1 MTERDLSRYNE
12 KTVKKVN
19 EMTYMSDLFMSYA
32 FKDIEVQKH
41 IIRTCMD
48 DPTIDLISTDTQVR
62 FNNING
68 KEVVFDSVSVDTKG
82 NVYNVEVENDT
93 KRAGLKRNMFHV
105 GALCTQFVPKGL
117 KDYQDIPV
125 VNGIMLVKGDALGN
139 GKQKTVFEVRNTHHP
154 DKTVKDAIFRNTIID
169 VLNTDEKNALS
180 QLNLDTQQKDYRNI
194 QNEALAR
201 RMKEIKEGE
210 EFIEMC
216 EVLESYRNE
225 GFEEGKVA
233 GKIDGISE
241 GDENRSRK
249 VVLYLLKQNFSLT
262 MISEF
267 LERDIEEIESW
278 AKESGIPYHIN

>member
-1 MTERDLSRYNE
+1 M
-12 KTVKKVN
+12 
-19 EMTYMSDLFMSYA
+19 
-32 FKDIEVQKH
+32 
-41 IIRTCMD
+41 
-48 DPTIDLISTDTQVR
+48 
-62 FNNING
+62 
-68 KEVVFDSVSVDTKG
+68 
-82 NVYNVEVENDT
+82 
-93 KRAGLKRNMFHV
+93 
-105 GALCTQFVPKGL
+105 PKGL

-139 GKQKTVFEVRNTHHP
+139 GKQKTVFETRNTHHP

-180 QLNLDTQQKDYRNI
+180 QLNLDTQQEDYRNI

-216 EVLESYRNE
+216 EVLESYGNE
-225 GFEEGKVA
+225 RYEDGRVD
-233 GKIDGISE
+233 GKIDGIAE
-241 GDENRSRK
+241 GDENRARK
-249 VVLYLLKQNFSLT
+249 DTVKFLKMNWSLA

-278 AKESGIPYHIN
+278 AKESGIPYYIN

>member
-1 MTERDLSRYNE
+1 M
-12 KTVKKVN
+12 
-19 EMTYMSDLFMSYA
+19 
-32 FKDIEVQKH
+32 
-41 IIRTCMD
+41 
-48 DPTIDLISTDTQVR
+48 
-62 FNNING
+62 
-68 KEVVFDSVSVDTKG
+68 DTKG

-117 KDYQDIPV
+117 KDYQDIPI
-125 VNGIMLVKGDALGN
+125 VNGIMLVRGDALGN
-139 GKQKTVFEVRNTHHP
+139 GKQKTVFETRNTHHP

-241 GDENRSRK
+241 GDENRSRE
-249 VVLYLLKQNFSLT
+249 VALKLMNLNWSLT

-267 LERDIEEIESW
+267 LERNIEEIESW

>member
-48 DPTIDLISTDTQVR
+48 DSTIELISTDTQVR

-82 NVYNVEVENDT
+82 NVYNVEVENNK
-93 KRAGLKRNMFHV
+93 KRGGLKRNKFHV

-125 VNGIMLVKGDALGN
+125 VNGIMLVRGDALGN
-139 GKQKTVFEVRNTHHP
+139 GKQKTVFETRNTHHP

-169 VLNTDEKNALS
+169 VLKTDEKNALN

-216 EVLESYRNE
+216 EVLESYGNE
-225 GFEEGKVA
+225 RYEDGRID
-233 GKIDGISE
+233 GKIDGISV
-241 GDENRSRK
+241 GDENRSREVAIK
-249 VVLYLLKQNFSLT
+249 LLNLNWSLI

-278 AKESGIPYHIN
+278 AKESGIPYYIN